1 MDRRVTHLITGLGKG
16 GAETMLYQMLKYRTD
31 QEITHQVVS
40 LGGAHYYEGPIRELG
55 IPVTELNFRTR
66 PISGFLRLVKLL
78 RGTDTLCCWMYH
90 ANFVGY
96 LAAKLVKIPRVI
108 WCIRHSSLDP
118 KLNKKRSLFLNRVC
132 ACWSSRVTAVAYN
145 GERSRL
151 AHEAIGYAPEKG
163 CVLSNGCDCEE
174 YAPDDAAREDLR
186 RELRIGLETR
196 VILSIT
202 KYTPIKD
209 VPTFIRAFGELRRKG
224 ADVAAVLC
232 GVGVEPENR
241 ELTALCAEERLEIG
255 RDVFLLGLRHDV
267 PRLLAACDLYVLH
280 SAGEAFPNAL
290 AQAMSCGCLCVATDV
305 GDVKRILPDNYC
317 IVQPG
322 NAGILAKKIIE
333 FLELPSEGVRR
344 IRDQNRRT
352 IQEKFDI
359 HKIVQEYEA
368 LF

>member
-1 MDRRVTHLITGLGKG
+1 MAKTVTHLITGLGKG
-16 GAETMLYQMLKYRTD
+16 GAETMLYQVLKYRTD
-31 QEITHQVVS
+31 RKITYQVIS
-40 LGGAHYYEGPIRELG
+40 LGAGHYYEGPIRELG
-55 IPVTELNFRTR
+55 VPVTELNFRTR
-66 PISGFLRLVKLL
+66 PVSGFLRLVKLL
-78 RGTDTLCCWMYH
+78 RETDTLCCWMYH

-118 KLNKKRSLFLNRVC
+118 ELNKKSSLFLNQVC
-132 ACWSSRVTAVAYN
+132 ARWSNQVTAVAYN

-163 CVLSNGCDCEE
+163 FVLSNGCDCEE
-174 YAPDDAAREDLR
+174 YAPDDAAREDLC
-186 RELRIGLETR
+186 RELGIGLETR

-224 ADVAAVLC
+224 MDVAAVLC

-280 SAGEAFPNAL
+280 SAGEAFPNVL
-290 AQAMSCGCLCVATDV
+290 IQAMSCGCLCAATDV
-305 GDVKRILPDNYC
+305 GDVKHILPDSRWV
-317 IVQPG
+317 IQPG
-322 NAGILAKKIIE
+322 DADILAEKMVE
-333 FLELPSEGVRR
+333 LLELSLEVAQRVQ
-344 IRDQNRRT
+344 IQNRRT
-352 IQEKFDI
+352 IREKFDI
-359 HKIVQEYEA
+359 CQIVKEYEV